1 MLLYLHCNYKAKVI
15 NKIKKPSNMRIEK
28 LELELSKLY
37 IELEQVE
44 SMSELQACEYSNT
57 DSKSDALEAIQCEID
72 YYEDAIR
79 ELESE
84 YEEYSVDLFSVSLNR
99 CALFV

>member
-1 MLLYLHCNYKAKVI
+1 MK
-15 NKIKKPSNMRIEK
+15 REK

-37 IELEQVE
+37 VELEMVE
-44 SMSELQACEYSNT
+44 RMGELQACEYCNA
-57 DSKSDALEAIQCEID
+57 DSKSDAIEAIQSEID

-79 ELESE
+79 ECESE
-84 YEEYSVDLFSVSLNR
+84 DEEYSVDLFSVSLTR

>member
-1 MLLYLHCNYKAKVI
+1 MK
-15 NKIKKPSNMRIEK
+15 REK

-37 IELEQVE
+37 EELEQVE

-72 YYEDAIR
+72 YYEDELREIQS
-79 ELESE
+79 ELEK
-84 YEEYSVDLFSVSLNR
+84 EEDDGLDPAFGSWSDFYQYMYG
-99 CALFV
+99 